1 MAPRTSDGLGL
12 IKEVIDDGTE
22 SGYTARY
29 TWPVLCEGLRL
40 AADLLVASQRTGTA
54 TPAAAAEP
62 LGHLA
67 TLAGSLSNSTPAGRG
82 YRDVSLAAI
91 ARADG
96 TNAVHLWQRAN
107 DS

>member
-1 MAPRTSDGLGL
+1 
-12 IKEVIDDGTE
+12 
-22 SGYTARY
+22 
-29 TWPVLCEGLRL
+29 
-40 AADLLVASQRTGTA
+40 LLVASQRTGTA
-54 TPAAAAEP
+54 TPAAAAAEP

-107 DS
+107 AS